1 MNDHS
6 MFSFLV
12 DEAPDKSVDLE
23 LIGEFAKEAS
33 SAFLGPGQIP
43 LNQSIVKIAKA
54 ENLTPENI
62 NLLCQETNKQVH
74 QHMFKTAE
82 DKYIDFSI
90 ANPNEIMCEL
100 EGSEKTASEQLQR
113 FSDLSSDYEAAPGET
128 ETYFNDFTITKT
140 AGKCGLYDNSKRKK
154 KAAIEKLAFEKQK
167 IKEELFIKEAEIE
180 SAEKRFVKVARN
192 QLLQYPLQ
200 NRRSQ
205 FPYLAKFCKEAG
217 MRRSRANQLLGLL
230 DHVMVRQGLLEKSAD
245 IKADPELISENLNA
259 RIINGTHPLQIEVKT
274 IVEKDK
280 EKELIEDRGHN
291 LIKDKVDSFKANG
304 AVLDQKLKE
313 L

>member
-12 DEAPDKSVDLE
+12 DEAPSKSVDLE

-33 SAFLGPGQIP
+33 SAFLGPNQIP

-54 ENLTPENI
+54 ENLTPENV

-74 QHMFKTAE
+74 QLMFKTAE
-82 DKYIDFSI
+82 DKYINFEI
-90 ANPNEIMCEL
+90 ANPGEILCQL
-100 EGSEKTASEQLQR
+100 EGSEKTASEQVQR
-113 FSDLSSDYEAAPGET
+113 FNDLSSDYESAPGET
-128 ETYFNDFTITKT
+128 ETYFNDFAITKT
-140 AGKCGLYDNSKRKK
+140 AGKCGLYDDSKRKK
-154 KAAIEKLAFEKQK
+154 KAAIEKLAHDKKLIQEAHLIKQ
-167 IKEELFIKEAEIE
+167 AEIE
-180 SAEKRFVKVARN
+180 SAEKHFIKIARN
-192 QLLQYPLQ
+192 QLLQYSLQ
-200 NRRSQ
+200 ERRDQ

-217 MRRSRANQLLGLL
+217 MGRQRADELLGLL

-245 IKADPELISENLNA
+245 IKADPELISDNLNA
-259 RIINGTHPLQIEVKT
+259 RVINGTHPLEIQVKT

-280 EKELIEDRGHN
+280 EKELIEERHN
-291 LIKDKVDSFKANG
+291 LIKDKLDHPKANG
-304 AVLDQKLKE
+304 AVLDQQLKE